1 MTTKSVDAKWIS
13 VQETRGTN
21 VNGFITFKL
30 PENTNFTIVAVEP
43 PAPAIPNQNYIGY
56 FENSQ
61 EHEVPW
67 CSDPYCRCSDELE
80 LELVFQPLDFCKK
93 NMSGVMDPIEMVIT
107 ATDKD
112 TDVSLGDGD
121 VTIDIQLAEK
131 ECQAE
136 KADGVNCW
144 AGCRGAV
151 NIPGHPHR
159 PPGQEQED

>member
-1 MTTKSVDAKWIS
+1 MIFHVPEDA
-13 VQETRGTN
+13 N
-21 VNGFITFKL
+21 Y
-30 PENTNFTIVAVEP
+30 TIMAVEP
-43 PAPAIPNQNYIGY
+43 PSPAVLDQNYVGY

-61 EHEVPW
+61 EKLIPW
-67 CSDPYCRCSDELE
+67 CNDPYCGCSEKID
-80 LELVFQPLDFCKK
+80 LELVFKPLDFCKK

-136 KADGVNCW
+136 KADGVNLTD
-144 AGCRGAV
+144 CRLPLQQAELSFYYCY
-151 NIPGHPHR
+151 NST
-159 PPGQEQED
+159 

>member
-121 VTIDIQLAEK
+121 VK
-131 ECQAE
+131 
-136 KADGVNCW
+136 
-144 AGCRGAV
+144 
-151 NIPGHPHR
+151 
-159 PPGQEQED
+159 